1 MTVEEYKR
9 HTVDLTFPSG
19 LVVTIQPPK
28 VKAMMDVASTTS
40 DPAEVLAKLMK
51 LVEAQF
57 PEGFT
62 LDDISE
68 PKDWAYLQ
76 EWIGRFFQ
84 ETVPASAPTL
94 NGSSGSDSSKAD
106 SGPTTS

>member
-1 MTVEEYKR
+1 MTVDEYR
-9 HTVDLTFPSG
+9 HRTVDLTFPSG
-19 LVVTIQPPK
+19 LVLTIQPPK
-28 VKAMMDVASTTS
+28 VKAMMDVASSTS
-40 DPAEVLAKLMK
+40 DPSEVLAKLLK

-62 LDDISE
+62 LDDISD
-68 PKDWAYLQ
+68 PKDWAFVQ

-84 ETVPASAPTL
+84 EAVPESPSKSNSSSNSAISQP
-94 NGSSGSDSSKAD
+94 G